1 MNRTEHAQRIG
12 ALVAQLAEVSPE
24 SLPHLE
30 QVLVSLVAVARQRR
44 REDDEVVMYCEC
56 GAV

>member
-1 MNRTEHAQRIG
+1 MSRAERIG
-12 ALVAQLAEVSPE
+12 ALVAALAEVSPE

-30 QVLVSLVAVARQRR
+30 EVLASLVALARQRR
-44 REDDEVVMYCEC
+44 REDEDDEVLFFCEC